1 MQHYWDLW
9 ALDPSATKGMSEL
22 KITDEF
28 EGDNVVIN
36 EDDIE
41 SFCRVV
47 GNEGEAYKKGHKG
60 GMQVPLDFAIKLGW
74 KVRSLWDRWERR
86 LELELTPHS
95 RSPS

>member
-1 MQHYWDLW
+1 MGRPFLQHYWDLW
-9 ALDPSATKGMSEL
+9 ALDPSATKGMSQL

-28 EGDNVVIN
+28 EGDNVVIS

-60 GMQVPLDFAIKLGW
+60 GMQVPMDFAIKLGW
-74 KVRSLWDRWERR
+74 KVRSL
-86 LELELTPHS
+86 
-95 RSPS
+95 

>member
-1 MQHYWDLW
+1 MD
-9 ALDPSATKGMSEL
+9 EL

-28 EGDNVVIN
+28 EGEQVVIS
-36 EDDIE
+36 EDEIE

-74 KVRSLWDRWERR
+74 KVSVLRVVK
-86 LELELTPHS
+86 S
-95 RSPS
+95 RC